1 MTSSNGFKE
10 QFLKYTH
17 TPCEQSFD
25 EESVTTVRLLSD
37 ILKMGMNQLIR
48 LNKSEI
54 KMCLIN
60 KLVYL

>member
-10 QFLKYTH
+10 QFLKYTP

-37 ILKMGMNQLIR
+37 ILKMGMNQSIR

>member
-37 ILKMGMNQLIR
+37 ILKNGHE
-48 LNKSEI
+48 S
-54 KMCLIN
+54 IN
-60 KLVYL
+60 